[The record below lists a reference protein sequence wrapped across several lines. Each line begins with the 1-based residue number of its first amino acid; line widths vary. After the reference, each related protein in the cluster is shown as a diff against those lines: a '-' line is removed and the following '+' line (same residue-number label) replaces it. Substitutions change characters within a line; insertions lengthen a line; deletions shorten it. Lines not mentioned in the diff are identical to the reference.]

1 MEILDGACT
10 LPTERDVHWQAY
22 PFSKQQGPSLL
33 TIRQDS
39 VVRLYYIYEE
49 VNGT

>member
-1 MEILDGACT
+1 MANGSINGKLD
-10 LPTERDVHWQAY
+10 
-22 PFSKQQGPSLL
+22 PSHFLKNKGHPSL

-39 VVRLYYIYEE
+39 VMRLYYIYEE